1 MKVRY
6 LGDAAS
12 GDEVVKWGGNDDPR
26 GLLVEGQ
33 EYELLEQDVH
43 SWHTKYIL
51 AEFPNKRFNSVSF
64 K

>member
-12 GDEVVKWGGNDDPR
+12 SDEVVKWGSNDDPR

-33 EYELLEQDVH
+33 EYELENQEVH
-43 SWHTKYIL
+43 TWQTKYIL
-51 AEFPNKRFNSVSF
+51 AEFPDKRFNSVSF